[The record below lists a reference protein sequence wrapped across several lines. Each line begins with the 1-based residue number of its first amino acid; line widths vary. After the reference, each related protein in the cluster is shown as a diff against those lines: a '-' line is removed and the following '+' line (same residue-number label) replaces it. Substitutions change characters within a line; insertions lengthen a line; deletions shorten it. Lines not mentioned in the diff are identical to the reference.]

1 MWRTARKV
9 LRHCPSRPFPGRRC
23 AGALRAGTPLRL
35 EEHTLPA
42 PGEGEIL
49 VRNEYATLCR
59 SDLSTYAGRR
69 VEKTPTILGH
79 ETVGRVAALGSPLS
93 DLSGRPLRVGDRVTW
108 AIYAADP
115 SGAMARRGIPQKS
128 PDLFKYGH
136 ERLTPESSWHGGL
149 AEYTLL
155 RRFTPVLVLSEAVPL
170 PAAAILNCAV
180 ATVAA
185 GEVRP
190 GAMAAD
196 AAMDFCGRPE
206 AMEQTLEALAVG
218 GTAVWVGGVCPQ
230 RPVSVDGE
238 RVVRRLLSVRGLHNY
253 NAADFSAAVSFM
265 ERCHGRYP
273 FAALVR
279 DSFPLEEAEAAFRC
293 ALERNPYRVGIHFK
307 TSRP

>member
-155 RRFTPVLVLSEAVPL
+155 RRFTPVLVLSEAG
-170 PAAAILNCAV
+170 AAWVAAV
-180 ATVAA
+180 DPDAGRRAEAVRFGAHEAVAA
-185 GEVRP
+185 G
-190 GAMAAD
+190 
-196 AAMDFCGRPE
+196 
-206 AMEQTLEALAVG
+206 
-218 GTAVWVGGVCPQ
+218 
-230 RPVSVDGE
+230 
-238 RVVRRLLSVRGLHNY
+238 
-253 NAADFSAAVSFM
+253 
-265 ERCHGRYP
+265 
-273 FAALVR
+273 
-279 DSFPLEEAEAAFRC
+279 
-293 ALERNPYRVGIHFK
+293 
-307 TSRP
+307 

>member
-1 MWRTARKV
+1 M
-9 LRHCPSRPFPGRRC
+9 G
-23 AGALRAGTPLRL
+23 
-35 EEHTLPA
+35 
-42 PGEGEIL
+42 
-49 VRNEYATLCR
+49 
-59 SDLSTYAGRR
+59 
-69 VEKTPTILGH
+69 GH
-79 ETVGRVAALGSPLS
+79 EA
-93 DLSGRPLRVGDRVTW
+93 
-108 AIYAADP
+108 
-115 SGAMARRGIPQKS
+115 
-128 PDLFKYGH
+128 
-136 ERLTPESSWHGGL
+136 
-149 AEYTLL
+149 
-155 RRFTPVLVLSEAVPL
+155 
-170 PAAAILNCAV
+170 
-180 ATVAA
+180 VAA

-230 RPVSVDGE
+230 CPVSVDGE